1 MPPDPIL
8 NLIFIRL
15 HELIYTWLINNVINR
30 RHLIKCLLISI
41 LLGFCFSELVL
52 FFPSLKPFF
61 GAVKKPGALC
71 FCFVGL
77 WLRVGVGVG
86 DGETACPPLLA
97 SSGPSGGARL
107 CGRCRLGMVGCGSH
121 PVEGR
126 SAFLAHQG
134 SSARAVPSLSKSQ
147 EKAAESSPIG
157 EPFIS
162 LFLQ

>member
-1 MPPDPIL
+1 M
-8 NLIFIRL
+8 
-15 HELIYTWLINNVINR
+15 VIN
-30 RHLIKCLLISI
+30 INFA
-41 LLGFCFSELVL
+41 GVL
-52 FFPSLKPFF
+52 FFRASTFFSCLKPFF

-77 WLRVGVGVG
+77 WLRVGVGAG
-86 DGETACPPLLA
+86 DGKTACPPLLA

-134 SSARAVPSLSKSQ
+134 SSARAVPSLSKAQ
-147 EKAAESSPIG
+147 AKAAESSPIG